1 MTKIRPFL
9 FLSSLLMLELCLNLF
24 FKSSL
29 RDFENS
35 FPTLDS
41 ELAEKEHK
49 RTKDKHK
56 AR

>member
-9 FLSSLLMLELCLNLF
+9 FLSSLLMLELCRNLF